1 MNSHRH
7 RVNGWTV
14 MRSVGGDFLPKDRD
28 TRHPGTLVRKLL
40 GVGPGPGEA
49 ASATHRPS
57 WSPSLSLDKGSPR
70 LMVPGVA
77 HEPSQGCKG
86 FLSTGRWGR
95 ARATEASLPVK
106 PRRTRV
112 SKHRVKGK

>member
-1 MNSHRH
+1 MQTPSEW
-7 RVNGWTV
+7 VDYI
-14 MRSVGGDFLPKDRD
+14 MRSVGGDFLAKDRD
-28 TRHPGTLVRKLL
+28 TRHPGALVRKLL

-49 ASATHRPS
+49 ISATLRPS

-77 HEPSQGCKG
+77 REPSQGCKG
-86 FLSTGRWGR
+86 FPSTRRWGR
-95 ARATEASLPVK
+95 ARTTEASLPSEAK
-106 PRRTRV
+106 EDKRV